1 MQKQLIGGKAY
12 GYKQQVKHIDRNSIC
27 IMDVYYLHFQY
38 YHAGIEWGTLCSGNH
53 YLCECVYYFFML
65 LLAAFTEHQK
75 NGGQREVF
83 KMDTFL
89 PDCWYC
95 CIYSCR
101 VYCFT
106 CIERNWNGMKRQN
119 TRRKCS
125 HIRWKDVCLGLSIY
139 KMNVMVNNKN
149 LSKYGEYHG
158 KRTNAY

>member
-1 MQKQLIGGKAY
+1 MESNSTAFLIKIKLRHSLGRPSRSDFVQ
-12 GYKQQVKHIDRNSIC
+12 QQVKHIDRNSIC

-38 YHAGIEWGTLCSGNH
+38 YHARVEWGTLCSGNH

-101 VYCFT
+101 VYC
-106 CIERNWNGMKRQN
+106 
-119 TRRKCS
+119 
-125 HIRWKDVCLGLSIY
+125 LSIY

>member
-12 GYKQQVKHIDRNSIC
+12 AYKQQVKHIDRNSIC

-38 YHAGIEWGTLCSGNH
+38 YHAGVEWGTLCSGNH

-65 LLAAFTEHQK
+65 LLAAFTEYQK
-75 NGGQREVF
+75 NGGQREAF

-101 VYCFT
+101 VYC
-106 CIERNWNGMKRQN
+106 
-119 TRRKCS
+119 
-125 HIRWKDVCLGLSIY
+125 LSIY

-149 LSKYGEYHG
+149 LSKIWRLSW
-158 KRTNAY
+158 KKNQRVLNKNLKMQ

>member
-1 MQKQLIGGKAY
+1 
-12 GYKQQVKHIDRNSIC
+12 
-27 IMDVYYLHFQY
+27 MDVYYLHFQY
-38 YHAGIEWGTLCSGNH
+38 YHARVEWGTLCSGNH

-101 VYCFT
+101 VYC
-106 CIERNWNGMKRQN
+106 
-119 TRRKCS
+119 
-125 HIRWKDVCLGLSIY
+125 LSIY

>member
-1 MQKQLIGGKAY
+1 MGTTPK
-12 GYKQQVKHIDRNSIC
+12 QVKYIDRNSIC

-38 YHAGIEWGTLCSGNH
+38 YHAGVEWGTLCSGNH

-101 VYCFT
+101 VYC
-106 CIERNWNGMKRQN
+106 
-119 TRRKCS
+119 
-125 HIRWKDVCLGLSIY
+125 LSIY

>member
-1 MQKQLIGGKAY
+1 
-12 GYKQQVKHIDRNSIC
+12 
-27 IMDVYYLHFQY
+27 MDVYYLHFQY
-38 YHAGIEWGTLCSGNH
+38 YHARVEWGTLCSGNH
-53 YLCECVYYFFML
+53 YLCECVHYLFML

-89 PDCWYC
+89 PDRWYC

-101 VYCFT
+101 VYC
-106 CIERNWNGMKRQN
+106 
-119 TRRKCS
+119 
-125 HIRWKDVCLGLSIY
+125 LSIC

>member
-1 MQKQLIGGKAY
+1 MGTNNKLNILIVTPFALWMY
-12 GYKQQVKHIDRNSIC
+12 IIC
-27 IMDVYYLHFQY
+27 ISNIIMQELSGAPYI
-38 YHAGIEWGTLCSGNH
+38 AGIITYVSA
-53 YLCECVYYFFML
+53 FIIFML
-65 LLAAFTEHQK
+65 LLAAFTEYQK

-83 KMDTFL
+83 KMDMFL
-89 PDCWYC
+89 PDRWYC

>member
-1 MQKQLIGGKAY
+1 
-12 GYKQQVKHIDRNSIC
+12 
-27 IMDVYYLHFQY
+27 MDVYYLHFQY
-38 YHAGIEWGTLCSGNH
+38 YHAGVEWGTLCSGTH

-65 LLAAFTEHQK
+65 LLAAFTEYQK

-89 PDCWYC
+89 PDRWYC
-95 CIYSCR
+95 CIYSRR
-101 VYCFT
+101 VYC
-106 CIERNWNGMKRQN
+106 
-119 TRRKCS
+119 
-125 HIRWKDVCLGLSIY
+125 LSIY

>member
-12 GYKQQVKHIDRNSIC
+12 GYKQQVKYIDRNSIC

-38 YHAGIEWGTLCSGNH
+38 YHAGVEWGTLCSGNH

-101 VYCFT
+101 VYC
-106 CIERNWNGMKRQN
+106 
-119 TRRKCS
+119 
-125 HIRWKDVCLGLSIY
+125 LSIY

-149 LSKYGEYHG
+149 LSKY
-158 KRTNAY
+158 

>member
-1 MQKQLIGGKAY
+1 MVMQKQLIGGKEY
-12 GYKQQVKHIDRNSIC
+12 GYKQQVKYIDRNSIC

-38 YHAGIEWGTLCSGNH
+38 YHARVEWGTLCSGNH

-95 CIYSCR
+95 CIYSRR
-101 VYCFT
+101 VYC
-106 CIERNWNGMKRQN
+106 
-119 TRRKCS
+119 
-125 HIRWKDVCLGLSIY
+125 LSIY

>member
-65 LLAAFTEHQK
+65 LLAAFTEYQK

-89 PDCWYC
+89 PDRWYC

-106 CIERNWNGMKRQN
+106 CIERNWNEETKYTKKVQSYQVERCLPWIKYLQN
-119 TRRKCS
+119 EC
-125 HIRWKDVCLGLSIY
+125 
-139 KMNVMVNNKN
+139 
-149 LSKYGEYHG
+149 YG
-158 KRTNAY
+158 K